1 MRKII
6 MLFCIVSLGLASC
19 NTEEKPVSHNDNPF
33 FLEFDTPFQVP
44 PFDKIE
50 AAHYMPAF
58 LEGMKLEKAEV
69 EAIVSNP
76 DAPTFE
82 NTVVAYSKTGAFL
95 SKVSSVF
102 GGLYGANTTP
112 ELQKLA
118 KELSPLRSAHS
129 NEIRFNQALFERI
142 KVVYEQRESLN
153 LDADQLY
160 MLENLYGGFV
170 RNGANLPAE
179 EKAKLSDINTKLSS
193 LGVQFGQNLLGETNA
208 YQLIIEDE
216 KDLDGLPESVKAAGA
231 QEAKRVGIEGKWVF
245 TTQRASMYPFLTYS
259 TNRDLRKQIYTAYT
273 MRGDND
279 NERDNKEISAQI
291 TNLRVKK
298 AKILGFE
305 SHADLILSTRMAK
318 TSERV
323 YDLLDKLWW
332 PSLELAKK
340 EIKDMQAIID
350 AEGGNFKLEAS
361 DWWYYAEKVRA
372 DKYAFEDSQIRPY
385 FSRENVQN
393 AIFYV
398 ANQLYGI
405 TFTEINDIPKPHPDA
420 FAYEVKEADGTHIG
434 VLYQDFYPRAS
445 KRGGAWCGGYRGYKI
460 IDGNEIAPVITM
472 VTNASAPVGDIPA
485 LFSID
490 NVTTVFHEFGH
501 ALDGLFSNV
510 RYQSTFRARDFTELP
525 SQIME
530 HWAMHPE
537 VLKVYAKHY
546 ETGEPIPDDL
556 VQKIQKASLFN
567 QGFIT
572 VEFVAAALI
581 DMEYHS
587 LTEEQDIDVRA
598 FEKEFFAKRK
608 LMSEIAPR
616 YRTTYFSHII
626 GGYSAGYYSYL
637 WSGVLDNDAFEAFV
651 ETSLFDK
658 ETAKS
663 FRENILEPNGL
674 VDPLEMYINF
684 RGREAVLEPLLKSRG
699 LSVKR

>member
-19 NTEEKPVSHNDNPF
+19 NTEEKLVSHNDNPF

-50 AAHYMPAF
+50 AVHYMPAF

-142 KVVYEQRESLN
+142 KVVFEQRESLN

-160 MLENLYGGFV
+160 MLENLYGRFV

-405 TFTEINDIPKPHPDA
+405 TFTEIKDIPKPHPDA

-472 VTNASAPVGDIPA
+472 VTNASAPVGDTPA

-546 ETGEPIPDDL
+546 ETGETIPDDL
-556 VQKIQKASLFN
+556 VEKIQKASLFN

-608 LMSEIAPR
+608 LMPEIAPR

>member
-1 MRKII
+1 

-33 FLEFDTPFQVP
+33 FFEFDTPFQVP

-142 KVVYEQRESLN
+142 KVVFEQRESLN

-405 TFTEINDIPKPHPDA
+405 TFTEIKDIPKPHPDA

-556 VQKIQKASLFN
+556 VEKIQKASLFN

-608 LMSEIAPR
+608 LMPEIAPR

-699 LSVKR
+699 LSVKQ

>member
-1 MRKII
+1 MRKVI
-6 MLFCIVSLGLASC
+6 MLFCVVSLGLASC
-19 NTEEKPVSHNDNPF
+19 NTEKQQATNSDNPF
-33 FLEFDTPFQVP
+33 FLEYDTPFQVP

-50 AAHYMPAF
+50 AVHYMPAF

-82 NTVVAYSKTGAFL
+82 NTLVAYSKTGAFL
-95 SKVSSVF
+95 SRVSSVF
-102 GGLYGANTTP
+102 GGLNGANTTP

-118 KELSPLRSAHS
+118 KELSPLRSAHG
-129 NEIRFNQALFERI
+129 NEIRFNQELFERI

-153 LDADQLY
+153 LDVDQLY
-160 MLENLYGGFV
+160 MLENMYNGFV

-179 EKAKLSDINTKLSS
+179 EKAKLSEINTKISS
-193 LGVQFGQNLLGETNA
+193 LGLQFGQNLMGETNA

-216 KDLDGLPESVKAAGA
+216 KDLAGLPESVKAAGA
-231 QEAKRVGIEGKWVF
+231 QEANRVGLEGKWVF
-245 TTQRASMYPFLTYS
+245 TTQRSSMYPFLTYA
-259 TNRDLRKQIYTAYT
+259 TNRDLRREIYTAYT

-323 YDLLDKLWW
+323 YELLDELWW

-340 EIKDMQAIID
+340 EINDMQAIID

-372 DKYAFEDSQIRPY
+372 DKYAFEGSQIRPY

-398 ANQLYGI
+398 AEQLYGI
-405 TFTEINDIPKPHPDA
+405 TFTEIQDIPKPHPDA
-420 FAYEVKEADGTHIG
+420 FAYEVKEADGTYIG
-434 VLYQDFYPRAS
+434 VLYQDFYARPS
-445 KRGGAWCGGYRGYKI
+445 KRGGAWCGGYRSFKI
-460 IDGNEIAPVITM
+460 VDGKEVAPVITM
-472 VTNASAPVGDIPA
+472 VTNAPAPVGDAPS

-490 NVTTVFHEFGH
+490 DVTTVFHEFGH

-510 RYQSTFRARDFTELP
+510 RYQSTYRARDFTELP
-525 SQIME
+525 SQLME

-546 ETGEPIPDDL
+546 ETGETIPNEL
-556 VQKIQKASLFN
+556 VEKIQKASLFN

-598 FEKEFFAKRK
+598 FEKEFFAERK
-608 LMSEIAPR
+608 LMPEIGPR

-651 ETSLFDK
+651 ETSLYDK

-684 RGREAVLEPLLKSRG
+684 RGREALIEPLLKSRG
-699 LSVKR
+699 LSTK

>member
-142 KVVYEQRESLN
+142 KVVFEQRESLN

-556 VQKIQKASLFN
+556 VEKIQKASLFN

>member
-142 KVVYEQRESLN
+142 KVVFEQRESLN

-361 DWWYYAEKVRA
+361 DWWCYAEKVRA

-405 TFTEINDIPKPHPDA
+405 TFTEIKDIPKPHPDA

-546 ETGEPIPDDL
+546 ETGETIPDEL
-556 VQKIQKASLFN
+556 VEKIQKASLFN

-608 LMSEIAPR
+608 LMPEIAPR

-651 ETSLFDK
+651 ETSLYDK

-684 RGREAVLEPLLKSRG
+684 RGREAVIEPLLKSRG
-699 LSVKR
+699 LSVKQ

>member
-44 PFDKIE
+44 PFNKIE

-142 KVVYEQRESLN
+142 KVVFEQRESLN

-546 ETGEPIPDDL
+546 ETGETIPDDL
-556 VQKIQKASLFN
+556 VEKIQKASLFN

-608 LMSEIAPR
+608 LMPEIAPR

>member
-1 MRKII
+1 MKKII
-6 MLFCIVSLGLASC
+6 MFVCVLSLGLAAC
-19 NTEEKPVSHNDNPF
+19 NTEEKQTANGDNPF
-33 FLEFDTPFQVP
+33 FSEFDTPFQVP
-44 PFDKIE
+44 PFDKIKAE
-50 AAHYMPAF
+50 HYMPAF

-69 EAIVSNP
+69 DAIVNNP
-76 DAPTFE
+76 EAPTFE
-82 NTVVAYSKTGAFL
+82 NTIVAYSETGAFL
-95 SKVSSVF
+95 SRVSSVF
-102 GGLYGANTTP
+102 GGLNSANTTP
-112 ELQKLA
+112 VLQKLA
-118 KELSPLRSAHS
+118 KEISPLRSAHS

-142 KVVYEQRESLN
+142 KVVYEQREALN
-153 LDADQLY
+153 LDPDQLY

-179 EKAKLSDINTKLSS
+179 EKAKLAEINTELSGLS
-193 LGVQFGQNLLGETNA
+193 VQFGQNLLGETNA

-216 KDLDGLPESVKAAGA
+216 KDLDGLPESVRAAGA
-231 QEAKRVGIEGKWVF
+231 QEATRVGLEGKWVF

-259 TNRDLRKQIYTAYT
+259 KNRDLRRQIYTAYT

-298 AKILGFE
+298 AKILGFK

-332 PSLELAKK
+332 PSLELAKE
-340 EIKDMQAIID
+340 EIKDMQTIID

-405 TFTEINDIPKPHPDA
+405 TFTEIKDIPKPHPDA
-420 FAYEVKEADGTHIG
+420 FAYEVKEADGTHLG

-445 KRGGAWCGGYRGYKI
+445 KRGGAWCGAYRSYKLV
-460 IDGNEIAPVITM
+460 DGKPVHPVITM
-472 VTNASAPVGDIPA
+472 VTNAAAPVGDTPA

-546 ETGEPIPDDL
+546 ETGETIPDEL
-556 VQKIQKASLFN
+556 VEKIQKASYFN

-608 LMSEIAPR
+608 LIPEIAPR

-651 ETSLFDK
+651 ETGLYNK

-684 RGREAVLEPLLKSRG
+684 RGREAEIEPLLRSRG
-699 LSVKR
+699 LPVK

>member
-19 NTEEKPVSHNDNPF
+19 NTEEKLVSHNDNPF

-58 LEGMKLEKAEV
+58 LEGMKLEKEEV

-142 KVVYEQRESLN
+142 KVVFEQRESLN

-160 MLENLYGGFV
+160 MLENLYGGFL

-298 AKILGFE
+298 AIILGFE

-405 TFTEINDIPKPHPDA
+405 TFTEIKDIPKPHPDA

-434 VLYQDFYPRAS
+434 VLYQDFYLRAS

-546 ETGEPIPDDL
+546 ETGETIPDDL
-556 VQKIQKASLFN
+556 VEKIQKASLFN

-608 LMSEIAPR
+608 LMPEIAPR

>member
-142 KVVYEQRESLN
+142 KVVFEQRESLN

-340 EIKDMQAIID
+340 EIKDMQVIID

-556 VQKIQKASLFN
+556 VEKIQKASLFN

>member
-142 KVVYEQRESLN
+142 KVVFEQRESLN

-259 TNRDLRKQIYTAYT
+259 TNRDLRKQ
-273 MRGDND
+273 M
-279 NERDNKEISAQI
+279 IS
-291 TNLRVKK
+291 N
-298 AKILGFE
+298 
-305 SHADLILSTRMAK
+305 
-318 TSERV
+318 
-323 YDLLDKLWW
+323 
-332 PSLELAKK
+332 
-340 EIKDMQAIID
+340 
-350 AEGGNFKLEAS
+350 
-361 DWWYYAEKVRA
+361 YA
-372 DKYAFEDSQIRPY
+372 
-385 FSRENVQN
+385 
-393 AIFYV
+393 
-398 ANQLYGI
+398 L
-405 TFTEINDIPKPHPDA
+405 
-420 FAYEVKEADGTHIG
+420 
-434 VLYQDFYPRAS
+434 
-445 KRGGAWCGGYRGYKI
+445 
-460 IDGNEIAPVITM
+460 
-472 VTNASAPVGDIPA
+472 
-485 LFSID
+485 
-490 NVTTVFHEFGH
+490 
-501 ALDGLFSNV
+501 
-510 RYQSTFRARDFTELP
+510 
-525 SQIME
+525 
-530 HWAMHPE
+530 
-537 VLKVYAKHY
+537 
-546 ETGEPIPDDL
+546 
-556 VQKIQKASLFN
+556 
-567 QGFIT
+567 
-572 VEFVAAALI
+572 
-581 DMEYHS
+581 
-587 LTEEQDIDVRA
+587 
-598 FEKEFFAKRK
+598 
-608 LMSEIAPR
+608 
-616 YRTTYFSHII
+616 
-626 GGYSAGYYSYL
+626 
-637 WSGVLDNDAFEAFV
+637 
-651 ETSLFDK
+651 
-658 ETAKS
+658 
-663 FRENILEPNGL
+663 
-674 VDPLEMYINF
+674 
-684 RGREAVLEPLLKSRG
+684 
-699 LSVKR
+699 

>member
-1 MRKII
+1 

-142 KVVYEQRESLN
+142 KVVFEQRESLN

-556 VQKIQKASLFN
+556 VEKIQKASLFN

-608 LMSEIAPR
+608 LMPEIAPR

>member
-142 KVVYEQRESLN
+142 KVVFEQRESLN

-170 RNGANLPAE
+170 RNGANLPSE

-323 YDLLDKLWW
+323 YDLLDKLWC

-546 ETGEPIPDDL
+546 ETGETIPDDL

-608 LMSEIAPR
+608 LMPEIAPR

>member
-405 TFTEINDIPKPHPDA
+405 TFTEIKDIPKPHPDA

-556 VQKIQKASLFN
+556 VEKIQKASLFN

-608 LMSEIAPR
+608 LMPEIAPR